1 MMMKV
6 RIQIILTFTFLLLG
20 NGLAEAQ
27 YRTGS
32 PYYGGRPN
40 SIIPR
45 SNDEKPEPK
54 ALTAS
59 EMVANEM
66 PKISEAADL
75 NEFEEAVVTSILT
88 KYVQQTIELRLLELE
103 PNKTR
108 ENLQKIKANQDAE
121 LKAGLPDEK
130 YMVIKEIQEK
140 GLNKVSSQKKKEKK
154 KKKSKN
160 K

>member
-1 MMMKV
+1 MMKA
-6 RIQIILTFTFLLLG
+6 RIQIILAFAFLLLG
-20 NGLAEAQ
+20 SSIAEAQ
-27 YRTGS
+27 YRNGY
-32 PYYGGRPN
+32 PYYGRPN

-45 SNDEKPEPK
+45 SNDEKAEPK

-103 PNKTR
+103 TNKTR

-121 LKAGLPDEK
+121 LKAGLPEEK

-140 GLNKVSSQKKKEKK
+140 GLNKVSNQKKKDKKK
-154 KKKSKN
+154 KKKSKD
-160 K
+160 